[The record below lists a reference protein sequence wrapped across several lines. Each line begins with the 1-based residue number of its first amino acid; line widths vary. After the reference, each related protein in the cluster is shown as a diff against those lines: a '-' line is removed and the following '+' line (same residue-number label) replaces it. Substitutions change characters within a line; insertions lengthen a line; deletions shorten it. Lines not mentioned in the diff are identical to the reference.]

1 MCNMWN
7 AISSSKLCVRC
18 LSCHLCVQGWVN
30 GTIFFSVK
38 HIIVPVFVSVG
49 FLSYFYLPK
58 AKFLIGKVAF
68 QASSNVRSINV
79 LVLCREW
86 YLYFWS
92 VATGWFRVSKFSYFS
107 QSTFLDLKLTIRPF
121 KSKGWLRVWVRSK
134 EALAVCISG
143 TTQTTVLDLFDK
155 GCLPPSS
162 VTARKNTFFV
172 QS

>member
-1 MCNMWN
+1 MRSLRVCC
-7 AISSSKLCVRC
+7 LCVVYIATLRPRLGKWHC
-18 LSCHLCVQGWVN
+18 FLQGKTRYRF
-30 GTIFFSVK
+30 G
-38 HIIVPVFVSVG
+38 FVSVG

-107 QSTFLDLKLTIRPF
+107 QSTFLYLKLTIRPF

-134 EALAVCISG
+134 EALAICISG

-162 VTARKNTFFV
+162 VTAWKNTFFV
-172 QS
+172 RS